1 MKRSR
6 RKILSRKVLIRCRT
20 CGNTL
25 GTFEFNGYI
34 TFDYKCKKCKQRN
47 TGVIREHKKKQGSNL
62 EKGGK

>member
-1 MKRSR
+1 MS
-6 RKILSRKVLIRCRT
+6 RKIKIKCKT

-47 TGVIREHKKKQGSNL
+47 TGVIREHKKKG
-62 EKGGK
+62 EKDG

>member
-1 MKRSR
+1 MG
-6 RKILSRKVLIRCRT
+6 KISGGKAGGTELSRKIVIRCRT

-47 TGVIREHKKKQGSNL
+47 TGVIKEHKKKG
-62 EKGGK
+62 EKDG

>member
-1 MKRSR
+1 MKRG
-6 RKILSRKVLIRCRT
+6 KNLSRKVAIRCRT

-47 TGVIREHKKKQGSNL
+47 TGVIKEHKKKQGSNL

>member
-1 MKRSR
+1 MKR
-6 RKILSRKVLIRCRT
+6 RKILSRKVAIKCKT

-47 TGVIREHKKKQGSNL
+47 TGVIREHKKKG
-62 EKGGK
+62 EKDG